1 MQGLNF
7 TTAILYFLAA
17 LAAWWPIGAGRGESG
32 ARGGRTVM
40 VVAGLGMAIALH
52 GVALYVGLF
61 GGDGLN
67 LGFSHAI
74 SLIAWLTVASY
85 VLLGRDARLTR
96 LAALYLTPAA
106 IVAVLLPGFVPAQR
120 VVAYAGDWA
129 FRLHF
134 VVAIVAYAL
143 FTVAA
148 LHALLMLFL
157 EKRLHEGAALASGQ
171 ALPPLLKVERL
182 LFQLLTFAFV
192 LLTLTLV
199 SGVFFSE
206 HVFGKPFTLTH
217 KTVFAVM
224 SWLIFGGLL
233 VGHWRFGWRG
243 KLAVRWTL
251 LGFGMLLFSYVGSKF
266 VLEIILKRV

>member
-1 MQGLNF
+1 
-7 TTAILYFLAA
+7 
-17 LAAWWPIGAGRGESG
+17 
-32 ARGGRTVM
+32 
-40 VVAGLGMAIALH
+40 
-52 GVALYVGLF
+52 
-61 GGDGLN
+61 
-67 LGFSHAI
+67 
-74 SLIAWLTVASY
+74 
-85 VLLGRDARLTR
+85 
-96 LAALYLTPAA
+96 
-106 IVAVLLPGFVPAQR
+106 
-120 VVAYAGDWA
+120 
-129 FRLHF
+129 
-134 VVAIVAYAL
+134 
-143 FTVAA
+143 
-148 LHALLMLFL
+148 
-157 EKRLHEGAALASGQ
+157 
-171 ALPPLLKVERL
+171 VERL